1 MKSLIFLALS
11 LLFLLPAASA
21 AIDLSNLN
29 ASINDY
35 NKNID
40 NAPSVLRALLGD
52 ERVNITLKLNNS
64 STESYGIVTKNAKIV
79 EFTPG
84 GLKNPTIEVYG
95 TEAAINNIVNA
106 QDAAAA
112 YRSAESSGQVKI
124 EGKSLTAKLKLGA
137 ALSSSEAIKYFFG
150 IFS

>member
-11 LLFLLPAASA
+11 LLFLLPAANA
-21 AIDLSNLN
+21 AIDFSNLN

-40 NAPSVLRALLGD
+40 SAPSVLRALLGD
-52 ERVNITLKLNNS
+52 ERVNITLNLNNS

-95 TEAAINNIVNA
+95 TEVVINNIVNA
-106 QDAAAA
+106 HDAAAA
-112 YRSAESSGQVKI
+112 YRSAEAAGQVKI
-124 EGKSLTAKLKLGA
+124 EGKSLTAKLRLGA

>member
-1 MKSLIFLALS
+1 MKPLIFLAIL
-11 LLFLLPAASA
+11 LLFFIPVASA

-29 ASINDY
+29 ASVNDY

-84 GLKNPTIEVYG
+84 GLKSPTIEVYG

-112 YRSAESSGQVKI
+112 YRSAEAAGQVKI